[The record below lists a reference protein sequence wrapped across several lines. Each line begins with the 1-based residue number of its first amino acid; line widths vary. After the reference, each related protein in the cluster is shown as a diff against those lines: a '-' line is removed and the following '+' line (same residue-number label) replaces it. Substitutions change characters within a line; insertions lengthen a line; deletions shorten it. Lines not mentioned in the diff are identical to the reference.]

1 MAIDL
6 APFLEPSRCAVIVFE
21 CQQNIIGRGSRIPG
35 LVAAVQQRG
44 LVPQLARLL
53 TSARSAGARVFFCTA
68 EARSDGLGRARTP
81 LHERQQRS
89 PAPAGNTA
97 DTRIVPE
104 LGPEKSDVVISRSHG
119 MSGFHDTGL
128 DPCLRDLEIRTVILA
143 GVSLNIGVV
152 GTAIEAVNHGYR
164 VIVAA
169 DCAVGDP
176 PEYGDQVL
184 RYTLRNLAYV
194 STSEQIAAIWQ
205 DGAGG
210 RR

>member
-6 APFLEPSRCAVIVFE
+6 APFLEPSRCAVVVFE
-21 CQQNIIGRGSRIPG
+21 CQQNIIGPGSRIPG

-53 TSARSAGARVFFCTA
+53 GRARAAGARVFFCTA

-81 LHERQQRS
+81 LHDRQQRT
-89 PAPAGNTA
+89 PAPGAGDVA
-97 DTRIVPE
+97 DVRIVPE
-104 LGPEKSDVVISRSHG
+104 LGPEKGDVVIARSHG
-119 MSGFHDTGL
+119 MSGFYDTGL

-143 GVSLNIGVV
+143 GVSLNIGLV

-169 DCAVGDP
+169 DCAAGDP

-194 STSEQIAAIWQ
+194 TTSEQIGAIWS
-205 DGAGG
+205 AK
-210 RR
+210 R